1 MPLLQYRYRDSLLH
15 KLHPLVK
22 LAFFITLGTLESIYW
37 DLRFLF
43 PLLLFTL
50 ILIKTSKIPR
60 TLFKY
65 TLAFWVA
72 MWINPLNFIFSSFMA
87 PSAFFKVLPKDF
99 VSRVVFQITPAG
111 FPVFGYTAVTYGTL
125 YYYFASRFKGLV
137 TLSIASLSIHTINLS
152 DMVQVLI
159 WMRMMNI
166 IVLAFMMQY
175 RFAIVFQRKIELL
188 LRSLRLRGWRI
199 SRSRDL
205 RILLKDFVRAR
216 RPFALGLGLGF
227 VDVISGLHKVVMIRG
242 FRIGKIYPS
251 RLHHFSLT
259 DYFVSA
265 VSILSI
271 LVALYLMIF
280 YNIGMI

>member
-1 MPLLQYRYRDSLLH
+1 MPLLQYRYRDSFLH
-15 KLHPLVK
+15 RLHPLVK
-22 LAFFITLGTLESIYW
+22 IVFFITMGTFESIYW

-43 PLLLFTL
+43 PLLIFTL

-72 MWINPLNFIFSSFMA
+72 MWINPLNFLFSSLMA

-99 VSRVVFQITPAG
+99 VSRVVFQITPQG
-111 FPVFGYTAVTYGTL
+111 FPIFGYTAVTYGTL

-166 IVLAFMMQY
+166 MVLAFMMQY

-216 RPFALGLGLGF
+216 KPFALGLGLGF

-242 FRIGKIYPS
+242 FRMGKIHPL
-251 RLHHFSLT
+251 RLHPFSRI
-259 DYFVSA
+259 DYLVSTICI
-265 VSILSI
+265 SSLLI
-271 LVALYLMIF
+271 ALYLLLC